1 MRAHFQTS
9 ASDTNQG
16 ADTGLLQRGT
26 CQGLQLA
33 KDRCARVQTE
43 TGHAPKGAPGLGQFL
58 GKTRLEEDS
67 SRTFYPISEH
77 LKNIF
82 TQLRSIG

>member
-9 ASDTNQG
+9 ARDTNQG
-16 ADTGLLQRGT
+16 AATGLLQTGT
-26 CQGLQLA
+26 CQGLPLA

-43 TGHAPKGAPGLGQFL
+43 IGHAPKGAPGLGQFL
-58 GKTRLEEDS
+58 GKTRLEEGS
-67 SRTFYPISEH
+67 SRTFYPICEH

-82 TQLRSIG
+82 TQVRSVG